1 MIGLEKI
8 EDTLIQLLHKYK
20 ELTDPV
26 VIEEILEL
34 SKALRGVQILH
45 INSTKTG
52 GGVAEILS
60 RMVPL
65 MEELGIGAS
74 WQVIE
79 GNADFFECSKMFHNA
94 LQGNSSCIPSVSQLA
109 NYEKINKENGERLK
123 EAIEKADIV
132 FIHDPQPAALI
143 QSFPNRKNRWIWRC
157 HIDLSSP
164 HQEIWNYLRKFI
176 QQYDASVFSL
186 SDFAKPLPHP
196 SFIIPPSIDPL
207 SEKNMNLRENEIKS
221 YIEKFQLHP
230 DYVTALQ
237 ISRFDRFKD
246 PIGVIHAYRLVKKF
260 HKKLQLVLAGGG
272 ATDDPEGIVVLD
284 EVRRAAMGD
293 PDIHVLELPHDPLVV
308 NALQRSAQ
316 IILQKSTKE
325 GFGLTITE
333 ALWKNKPVIGGNT
346 GGIRLQIVNNYTGY
360 LVDSPEEAA
369 LRMRLLLETPI
380 LSHSLGERG
389 HAFIKDRFLIMRHLR
404 DYLALILKE
413 SRR

>member
-1 MIGLEKI
+1 MV
-8 EDTLIQLLHKYK
+8 QLLHKYK

-34 SKALRGVQILH
+34 SKALRGIQILH

-94 LQGNSSCIPSVSQLA
+94 LQGNSHCIPSVSQLA

-123 EAIEKADIV
+123 ETIEKADIV

-164 HQEIWNYLRKFI
+164 YQEIWNYLRKFI

-404 DYLALILKE
+404 DYLALIVKE